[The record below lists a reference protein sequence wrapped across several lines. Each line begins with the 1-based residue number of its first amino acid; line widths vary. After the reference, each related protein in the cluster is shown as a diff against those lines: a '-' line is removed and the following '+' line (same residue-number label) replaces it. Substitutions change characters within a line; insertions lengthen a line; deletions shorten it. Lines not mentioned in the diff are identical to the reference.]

1 MIDCVNKVVNIVK
14 YLNPEKL
21 FVSFRPEATL
31 TGPIFPRRYTL
42 THSDD
47 TGELFLIIGSQYA
60 YDKFSAMRDEVLGE
74 WKMDNGQ
81 NRLEINLHVDGEF
94 GAEMAYLR
102 NQIFR
107 RELPLA
113 LEAIRYGDREFFN
126 IHQVLDYAP
135 IYVKFNSSIPELN
148 RTEYWG
154 TPSEYK

>member
-1 MIDCVNKVVNIVK
+1 MK

-21 FVSFRPEATL
+21 FVSFRPEATP

-42 THSDD
+42 THSDI
-47 TGELFLIIGSQYA
+47 TGDLFLVIGSQYA
-60 YDKFSAMRDEVLGE
+60 YDKLNAMRDEVLGE
-74 WKMDNGQ
+74 WKTENGKD
-81 NRLEINLHVDGEF
+81 RLEINLLVDGKF
-94 GAEMAYLR
+94 GTETAYLR

-113 LEAIRYGDREFFN
+113 IEAIRYGDREFFDV
-126 IHQVLDYAP
+126 HQSLDYAP

-154 TPSEYK
+154 TLSQYK